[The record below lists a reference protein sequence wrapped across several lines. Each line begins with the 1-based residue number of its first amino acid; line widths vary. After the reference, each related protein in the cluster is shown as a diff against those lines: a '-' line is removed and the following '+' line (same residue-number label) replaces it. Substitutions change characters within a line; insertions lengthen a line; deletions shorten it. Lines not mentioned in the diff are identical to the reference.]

1 MHVVILEARQHVD
14 NELQFFA
21 TMFLR
26 LAIKGGRVCVCRK
39 VGKRVEFRWF
49 NSSRD
54 THTGEGGLIWHVT
67 VWPATSSSSLRGVMS
82 EQVHME
88 IIPPRAVVVGGCVM
102 SILQTC
108 FAQM

>member
-1 MHVVILEARQHVD
+1 MVILEARQHVD

-26 LAIKGGRVCVCRK
+26 LAIKGGRECVY
-39 VGKRVEFRWF
+39 VGRLARGVEFRWF